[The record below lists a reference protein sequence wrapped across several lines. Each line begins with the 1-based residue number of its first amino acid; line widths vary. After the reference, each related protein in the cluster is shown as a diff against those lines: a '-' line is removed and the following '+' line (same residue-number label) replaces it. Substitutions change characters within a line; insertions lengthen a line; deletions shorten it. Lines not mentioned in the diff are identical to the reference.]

1 MVEIVDTCL
10 MDRPTAGDPRGTL
23 LWADRWAAPLSY
35 DPEMVL
41 QLVDTL
47 PEAGTER
54 SNDCLILV
62 SRILDEARMN
72 NENEEQGASHFFQV
86 LTAGLAERAEAG
98 ELDAETCFG
107 LCQAY
112 LRASLTPPDQL
123 RKAPDAFEALAED
136 EGLAL
141 PDVADLAEGLVP
153 DGSTPFETYTE
164 LREIVG
170 AMPAQVTT
178 AFLTQMI
185 AQADPRMIAVGRY
198 FLLDPVAEMRD
209 AAMAGF
215 GLLAESANVDA
226 ALLSDLILIRNWVPN
241 GQALDTLIKTALRRE
256 PSGGTVPQ
264 HWQLHRVMTSL
275 PDGTGSQSI
284 LGVCSRG
291 STRAVAAAMIKEGHG
306 VKDAYVIPCSSRGD
320 QKTIVEQIE
329 QAMTMH
335 DVSPSYVAPAIGFA
349 LGDGLARGAVTTPGF
364 LDVAPMF
371 GIGDVTPQ
379 SGGDAV
385 LLATVDPEGE
395 LEALSDNRR
404 NRLIGKSRDWFSEHD
419 ISSSW
424 FVSDATL
431 MAALEEASTAASAK
445 KIVVGYLDERRDHW
459 TKFFARSALILR
471 HDRRAPPDA
480 WMSFAVV
487 AQALEAGRE
496 IKKIPVFE
504 DILGQ
509 TLEVA
514 AARAMDGLGDDLE
527 WEDEEFEPPEIEAE
541 RQGELAKL
549 LKGSPLKPDQIDGYL
564 TAVLIAPEFVSPNEW
579 LMPLME
585 EIEVKGH
592 GSIQRILDIL
602 MLRYGALNEA
612 VNLGEIGGEV
622 RDLTSKRF
630 QTWTEGFAQAVDGIK
645 GAWPKRALSR
655 DDKQVLNMI
664 RSAAIDDL
672 TPTLKPLLPSWLQMT
687 AAKWRE
693 DL

>member
-1 MVEIVDTCL
+1 MTEIVDTCF
-10 MDRPTAGDPRGTL
+10 MDRPTAGDPSGTL
-23 LWADRWAAPLSY
+23 LWADRWAVPFSH
-35 DPEMVL
+35 DPETVL
-41 QLVDTL
+41 QFVDTL
-47 PEAGTER
+47 PEADTER
-54 SNDCLILV
+54 SNDCLVLM
-62 SRILDEARMN
+62 SRILDKARMN
-72 NENEEQGASHFFQV
+72 NENEEPGAGHFFQA

-123 RKAPDAFEALAED
+123 RRAPNVFKALAED

-141 PDVADLAEGLVP
+141 PDVADLAEGLVS

-198 FLLDPVAEMRD
+198 FLLDPVTEMRD
-209 AAMAGF
+209 AAIAGF

-241 GQALDTLIKTALRRE
+241 GKALDTLIKTALRRE

-264 HWQLHRVMTSL
+264 PWQLHRVMTSL
-275 PDGTGSQSI
+275 PDGTGSQNI
-284 LGVCSRG
+284 LGACSRG
-291 STRAVAAAMIKEGHG
+291 STRVVAAAMIKEGHG
-306 VKDAYVIPCSSRGD
+306 IKDAYVITCSSRGD
-320 QKTIVEQIE
+320 QKAIVEQIE
-329 QAMTMH
+329 QDMTMH
-335 DVSPSYVAPAIGFA
+335 DVSPSYVASALGFA
-349 LGDGLARGAVTTPGF
+349 LGDGLAHHAVTTPGF

-371 GIGDVTPQ
+371 GIGGVTPQ
-379 SGGDAV
+379 TGGHAA
-385 LLATVDPEGE
+385 LLEAVDPEGE

-404 NRLIGKSRDWFSEHD
+404 SRLSGKSRDWFSEHD

-431 MAALEEASTAASAK
+431 MAALEEASTASSAK
-445 KIVVGYLDERRDHW
+445 KIVLRHIDEKRDHW
-459 TKFFARSALILR
+459 KNLFARSALILR
-471 HDRRAPPDA
+471 HDRRPPPDA

-514 AARAMDGLGDDLE
+514 AVRAMDGLGDDLE
-527 WEDEEFEPPEIEAE
+527 WEDEEFEPPAIEAE
-541 RQGELAKL
+541 GQGELAKL
-549 LKGSPLKPDQIDGYL
+549 LKGNLLKPDQIDGYL
-564 TAVLIAPEFVSPNEW
+564 TAVLIAPEFASLNEW
-579 LMPLME
+579 LMPLMDR
-585 EIEVKGH
+585 IEVKGH
-592 GSIQRILDIL
+592 GSIQRILDIV

-612 VNLGEIGGEV
+612 AILGEIGGEV
-622 RDLTSKRF
+622 RDLNPKRF
-630 QTWTEGFAQAVDGIK
+630 QAWTEGFAQAVDGIK

-655 DDKQVLNMI
+655 DDKQVLNLI

>member
-1 MVEIVDTCL
+1 M
-10 MDRPTAGDPRGTL
+10 
-23 LWADRWAAPLSY
+23 LWADRWAVPLSH
-35 DPEMVL
+35 DPETVL
-41 QLVDTL
+41 DLVDTL
-47 PEAGTER
+47 SDVDAEG
-54 SNDCLILV
+54 SDDCLTLL

-72 NENEEQGASHFFQV
+72 QENEEPRASDFFQV
-86 LTAGLAERAEAG
+86 LAAGLTERTDAG

-112 LRASLTPPDQL
+112 LRAGLTPPDQL
-123 RKAPDAFEALAED
+123 RTAPNAFEAQAAG
-136 EGLAL
+136 EGLEL

-153 DGSTPFETYTE
+153 DGSTPFGSYTG
-164 LREIVG
+164 LREVLG

-185 AQADPRMIAVGRY
+185 GQGDRRMIAIGRY

-209 AAMAGF
+209 AALAGF
-215 GLLAESANVDA
+215 GLLAEGANVDA

-241 GQALDTLIKTALRRE
+241 GEALDALIKTALRRE
-256 PSGGTVPQ
+256 PSGGTVP
-264 HWQLHRVMTSL
+264 HPWQLHRVMTSL

-306 VKDAYVIPCSSRGD
+306 IKDAYVIPCSSRSD

-335 DVSPSYVAPAIGFA
+335 DVSPSYVASAIGFT
-349 LGDGLARGAVTTPGF
+349 LGDGLAHGAVTTPGF

-379 SGGDAV
+379 TGGHAV
-385 LLATVDPEGE
+385 LLAVVDPEGE
-395 LEALSDNRR
+395 LGSLSDNRLS
-404 NRLIGKSRDWFSEHD
+404 RLIGKSRDWFSEHD

-459 TKFFARSALILR
+459 TNFFARSALILR

-514 AARAMDGLGDDLE
+514 TARTMDGLGDDLE
-527 WEDEEFEPPEIEAE
+527 WENEEFEPPTIEAE
-541 RQGELAKL
+541 RKGELAKL
-549 LKGSPLKPDQIDGYL
+549 LKGSLLKPDQIDGYL
-564 TAVLIAPEFVSPNEW
+564 TAVLIAPEFATPNEW

-585 EIEVKGH
+585 GIEAKGH

-612 VNLGEIGGEV
+612 VILGEIGGEV
-622 RDLTSKRF
+622 RDLPLKRF
-630 QTWTEGFAQAVDGIK
+630 QAWTEGFAQAVDGIN

-672 TPTLKPLLPSWLQMT
+672 TPTLKPLLPSWIQMT
-687 AAKWRE
+687 AVKWRE